1 MIADRLDDGVSSME
15 FEEFLD
21 LMTNRVST
29 KDTKSDMRKIFS
41 LFDEEHTGFISL
53 KSLKKVVKDL
63 GDNIDEAELQEMI
76 ERADLDR
83 DGQVSEEE
91 FYNIMTRK
99 EARQ

>member
-63 GDNIDEAELQEMI
+63 GDNIDEAELQVMI